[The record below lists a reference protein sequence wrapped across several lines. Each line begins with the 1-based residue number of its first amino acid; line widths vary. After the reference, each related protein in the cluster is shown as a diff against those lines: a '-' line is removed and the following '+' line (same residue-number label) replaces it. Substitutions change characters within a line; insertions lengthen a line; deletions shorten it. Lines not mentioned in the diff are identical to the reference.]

1 MVVVVGV
8 LNTQPQSVNRG
19 SRRQPIQAILG
30 FHLDEGS
37 ASLLV
42 SAQATMKWSWTLS
55 TKYSPGLAA
64 AISFMR

>member
-42 SAQATMKWSWTLS
+42 SADVRFPDRRRLPATLHPPCRWL
-55 TKYSPGLAA
+55 P
-64 AISFMR
+64 